1 MMRGLWPFLCRLKC
15 ETVVVHL
22 NDGSE
27 VLGVVEDIDPNM
39 NTELRHVKVI
49 RGGSLPVYLDVI
61 YIRGKMV
68 WYFALPD
75 ALPLEKLLGVVG
87 EEEWCK
93 RYPPRG
99 RGRSKVRVAQREW
112 ANVIDAMAAG
122 KVADKEDL
130 GRLKL
135 GS

>member
-1 MMRGLWPFLCRLKC
+1 MRGLWPFLCRLKY

-27 VLGVVEDIDPNM
+27 VLGVVEEIDPNM

-75 ALPLEKLLGVVG
+75 ALPLEKLLGAVG
-87 EEEWCK
+87 EGEWCK
-93 RYPPRG
+93 QYPPRG

-112 ANVIDAMAAG
+112 ASVISAMAGGKDAG
-122 KVADKEDL
+122 EEEL
-130 GRLKL
+130 GRLSL

>member
-1 MMRGLWPFLCRLKC
+1 MRGLWPFLCRLKY

-27 VLGVVEDIDPNM
+27 VLGVVEEIDPNM

-61 YIRGKMV
+61 YIRGKMI
-68 WYFALPD
+68 WYYSLPD
-75 ALPLEKLLGVVG
+75 ALPLEKLLVAVG
-87 EEEWCK
+87 EGGLCK
-93 RYPPRG
+93 QYPPRG
-99 RGRSKVRVAQREW
+99 RGRSKVKVAQREW
-112 ANVIDAMAAG
+112 ASVIDAMAAG
-122 KVADKEDL
+122 KVAGEEEL
-130 GRLKL
+130 GRLNL

>member
-1 MMRGLWPFLCRLKC
+1 M
-15 ETVVVHL
+15 VHL

-39 NTELRHVKVI
+39 NTELRHVKVV

-68 WYFALPD
+68 WYFAHPD
-75 ALPLEKLLGVVG
+75 ALPLEKLLGAMG

-99 RGRSKVRVAQREW
+99 RGRSKMRVAQREW

-122 KVADKEDL
+122 KVAGEEDL
-130 GRLKL
+130 GRLNL

>member
-1 MMRGLWPFLCRLKC
+1 MRGLWPFLCRLKY

-27 VLGVVEDIDPNM
+27 VLGVVEDINSNM

-75 ALPLEKLLGVVG
+75 ALPLEKLLGAVG
-87 EEEWCK
+87 EEGWCK

-99 RGRSKVRVAQREW
+99 RGRSKVRIAQQEW
-112 ANVIDAMAAG
+112 AAVIDATADG
-122 KVADKEDL
+122 KVAGGEDL
-130 GRLKL
+130 GRLNL

>member
-1 MMRGLWPFLCRLKC
+1 MRGLWPFLCRLTY

-27 VLGVVEDIDPNM
+27 VLGVVEEIDPNM

-49 RGGSLPVYLDVI
+49 RDRSSPVYMDVI
-61 YIRGKMV
+61 YIRGKMI
-68 WYFALPD
+68 WYYSLPD
-75 ALPLEKLLGVVG
+75 ALPLEKLLGTVG
-87 EEEWCK
+87 EEGRCK
-93 RYPPRG
+93 QYPPRG

-122 KVADKEDL
+122 KVAGEEGL
-130 GRLKL
+130 GRLNL

>member
-1 MMRGLWPFLCRLKC
+1 M
-15 ETVVVHL
+15 VHL

-68 WYFALPD
+68 WYFVLPD
-75 ALPLEKLLGVVG
+75 ALPLEKLLGAVG
-87 EEEWCK
+87 EGGWCK
-93 RYPPRG
+93 QYPPRG
-99 RGRSKVRVAQREW
+99 RGRSKVKVAQREW
-112 ANVIDAMAAG
+112 ASVIDAMAAG
-122 KVADKEDL
+122 KVAGEEEL
-130 GRLKL
+130 GRLNF

>member
-1 MMRGLWPFLCRLKC
+1 MRGLWPFLCRLKY

-27 VLGVVEDIDPNM
+27 VLGVVEEIDSNM

-49 RGGSLPVYLDVI
+49 RDRLSPVYLDVI
-61 YIRGKMV
+61 YIRGRMI
-68 WYFALPD
+68 WYYSLPD
-75 ALPLEKLLGVVG
+75 ALPLEKLLGTVG
-87 EEEWCK
+87 EEGWCK
-93 RYPPRG
+93 QYPPRG

-112 ANVIDAMAAG
+112 ASVISAMAGGEDAG
-122 KVADKEDL
+122 EKEL
-130 GRLKL
+130 GHLSL